1 MATRSQPKLKVAK
14 AAWLAA
20 LAGALAATAG
30 LAQELRYSV
39 PLFGAAEAERQG
51 FVRIVN
57 RSATAGGATVY
68 AIDDGGARRG
78 PVTLDFAPRQALH
91 FNSDDLQRGNADK
104 GVAGVGAPGT
114 GDWRLEITSELD
126 LQVLAYLRTR
136 PGGFLTSMHDVA
148 PEADGA
154 HRIAILDPG
163 RGAAPRGR
171 LRLVNAGEEAA
182 AVVIRGVDDA
192 GRAGAADIRLALPGG
207 QARTIDAKA
216 LEEGDA
222 GLFQGALGDGG
233 GMWRLTVSADQPIQA
248 MSLLDAEDPR
258 LRTNLS
264 TAPANAETSG
274 GATTHRVP
282 LFPPKSHPAWDGV
295 LRLVNRLRRGVSV
308 RITAVDDEG
317 AGRGP
322 VTLTIPDG
330 ATTHL
335 DSTDLEDGNA
345 AKGLSGGVGDGDG
358 NWRLAL
364 RADGDIDVLAYVRT
378 GDRFL
383 TGMHDLAPAAAD
395 GRRVAIFNPA
405 SNTNQRSML
414 RLINDNDQDAA
425 VTITGVDDSGAA
437 GAGAAR
443 IVVPANAARHYSA
456 TSLESGAGG
465 SGVAGALG
473 AGRGKWRLTVESDR
487 PVGVMSLLE
496 SPGGHLTNLST
507 GGVTPPNRPP
517 VVTVPAELEVAEG
530 AVLGVAASA
539 TDPDGSIASWRWEQV
554 SGPAFDLRQ
563 TDTPDLIAR
572 APLVEVDETAEF
584 RVTVTDDQGGAGA
597 AAIRVLVRDAGNG
610 GEDGEFA
617 VGERF
622 RDCPECP
629 EMVVVPSGTFM
640 MGAPVSEPDS
650 TSDERPVHEVTIGA
664 PFAVGVYEVT
674 FEEWDAC
681 VADGGCGGHRPND
694 QGWGRGDR
702 PAMLVNWGDAQS
714 YVEWLS
720 RRTGEAYRL
729 PSESEWEYAARAGTR
744 TAYSWGDAVG
754 DNRAN
759 CYGCGSSWDNL
770 SPAPVGSFDANA
782 WGLHDV
788 HGNVWEWVQ
797 DCWNADYEGAPS
809 DGSAWLS
816 GTCSERVLRSG
827 SWDYV
832 PSSLRAAN
840 RIKIPTGIRDVD
852 FGLRVVRTLAP

>member
-20 LAGALAATAG
+20 LAGALAATAS

-68 AIDDGGARRG
+68 AIDDAGARRG

-163 RGAAPRGR
+163 GGAAPRGR

-207 QARTIDAKA
+207 QARTIDAQA

-222 GLFQGALGDGG
+222 DLFQGALGDGG

-282 LFPPKSHPAWDGV
+282 LFPPKSHAAWDGV

-405 SNTNQRSML
+405 SNANQRSML

-584 RVTVTDDQGGAGA
+584 RVTVTDDRGGTA
-597 AAIRVLVRDAGNG
+597 AAVLRVLVRDSAG
-610 GEDGEFA
+610 GEKVRE

-629 EMVVVPSGTFM
+629 EMVVVPAGTFM
-640 MGAPVSEPDS
+640 MGGPA
-650 TSDERPVHEVTIGA
+650 SDPQSLSSERPVHEVTIGA

-674 FEEWDAC
+674 FDEWNAC
-681 VADGGCGGHRPND
+681 VADGGCGGYRPAD
-694 QGWGRGDR
+694 RGWGRGSR
-702 PAMLVNWGDAQS
+702 PVIQVSWEEAQS
-714 YVEWLS
+714 YVRWLS
-720 RRTGEAYRL
+720 EKTGESYRL
-729 PSESEWEYAARAGTR
+729 LSESEWEYAARAGTDTR
-744 TAYSWGDAVG
+744 YSWGDEIG

-759 CYGCGSSWDNL
+759 CFNCGSQWDGR
-770 SPAPVGSFDANA
+770 STAPVGSFAANA
-782 WGLHDV
+782 WGLHDM
-788 HGNVWEWVQ
+788 HGNVVEWTE
-797 DCWNADYEGAPS
+797 DCWNGSYEGAPS

-816 GTCSERVLRSG
+816 GSCSERILRGG
-827 SWDYV
+827 SW
-832 PSSLRAAN
+832 SLLASFLRASN
-840 RIKIPTGIRDVD
+840 RDR
-852 FGLRVVRTLAP
+852 FGSGNRLVSDGFRVAQTLAR